1 MKFKLICIFLL
12 FLITFFV
19 FQYTL
24 ELREPWRV
32 DGLSNEDHQWLTA
45 STVKYSK
52 NWYIE
57 DPISLKFAMLDNPK
71 SIEFNTLS
79 SRKPYTS
86 YPPGTI
92 IPIYII
98 SEIKGSEPT
107 PLLVMDYNLLNHF
120 LIAFLLSLIVFFT
133 FLRLKLDL
141 ISAFIFST
149 IPILLEL
156 LLPGPLYWHQNV
168 FFADQ
173 AVILPFVSFIFLEI
187 IISSYTKSKEILT
200 ALSIFQSIIMF
211 YGILT
216 DWFFIFIAFVVYL
229 KRIFNREMID
239 EINIYS
245 FLKESLKYWLPAI
258 LSLSLFIMQLL
269 YLGTINQTIDKGL
282 LRTGGSR
289 ITDFVSKLQSH
300 LFNDYGAMLTGILLI
315 SLIICSIIALFM
327 ILRYLRNKKIY
338 EDINNTLYIIG
349 ILAIPCFLQI
359 LTFKDHTFFHEFSVL
374 KFSVLYA
381 TIPFVFT
388 PLLLYLV
395 FKHSKFI
402 NNNLKGRK
410 INGLLI
416 LSLLCLTMVSG
427 LVVYENPD
435 KTNLFPDVNDNI
447 KLLGN
452 SINKNVGYNDIV
464 FSPDFEVRMNPPQ
477 IISYSMKRVYKVN
490 STDEIK
496 EKIKN
501 IEGDY
506 RVVILF
512 LNKPRNWEILDNAT
526 LIKDNNYYYYIIS
539 PKSLK

>member
-1 MKFKLICIFLL
+1 
-12 FLITFFV
+12 
-19 FQYTL
+19 
-24 ELREPWRV
+24 
-32 DGLSNEDHQWLTA
+32 
-45 STVKYSK
+45 
-52 NWYIE
+52 
-57 DPISLKFAMLDNPK
+57 
-71 SIEFNTLS
+71 
-79 SRKPYTS
+79 
-86 YPPGTI
+86 
-92 IPIYII
+92 
-98 SEIKGSEPT
+98 
-107 PLLVMDYNLLNHF
+107 
-120 LIAFLLSLIVFFT
+120 
-133 FLRLKLDL
+133 
-141 ISAFIFST
+141 
-149 IPILLEL
+149 
-156 LLPGPLYWHQNV
+156 
-168 FFADQ
+168 
-173 AVILPFVSFIFLEI
+173 
-187 IISSYTKSKEILT
+187 
-200 ALSIFQSIIMF
+200 
-211 YGILT
+211 
-216 DWFFIFIAFVVYL
+216 
-229 KRIFNREMID
+229 
-239 EINIYS
+239 
-245 FLKESLKYWLPAI
+245 
-258 LSLSLFIMQLL
+258 MQLL

-300 LFNDYGAMLTGILLI
+300 LFNDYGAMLTSILLI